1 MSPQRQLQKGK
12 CYKSLQ
18 QRSALFSVKEETH
31 LEQIHRRRLRLNN
44 QDVQELGALFHIVQ
58 SCWWETCAPLS
69 FIFVIR
75 PMYDQGLASRWQH
88 HTAGLH
94 FTHTHREK
102 DYSNEGSHRNYV
114 FEWGATFERFPVL
127 FTYSGTLFLSVI
139 TIRLD
144 HFHWLFGAGI
154 KLNQNHS
161 TTCNLCQSAGL
172 LCLCYCHQM
181 FQLPGCRQEKY
192 AIPLWLWFT
201 TLSAPN
207 LSWPL

>member
-18 QRSALFSVKEETH
+18 QRSALFSAKEKTH
-31 LEQIHRRRLRLNN
+31 LEQIHRRPLRLNN

-58 SCWWETCAPLS
+58 SCWWERCVCDQTQCMTKVWPVGGSTTQQAYTSHTHTERRTIQTSGHIEMMLLS
-69 FIFVIR
+69 E
-75 PMYDQGLASRWQH
+75 
-88 HTAGLH
+88 GLH
-94 FTHTHREK
+94 LKDSPSWLHTVEL
-102 DYSNEGSHRNYV
+102 Y
-114 FEWGATFERFPVL
+114 
-127 FTYSGTLFLSVI
+127 FLSVI
-139 TIRLD
+139 TLRLD
-144 HFHWLFGAGI
+144 HFDWLFGAGI

-161 TTCNLCQSAGL
+161 TACNLCQSAEL
-172 LCLCYCHQM
+172 LCFCYCHQI

-201 TLSAPN
+201 TLSALN